1 MRLIRTAAL
10 AAALCLLPTAAYA
23 KLNVFA
29 CVPEWAALAEEL
41 GGDKVS
47 IYQATTARQ
56 DPHRVEARPSLVAR
70 MRTADLMI
78 CMGADLEIGWL
89 PVLLQSAG
97 NRKVQRGSPGHLL
110 AAEQVERL
118 EVPDS
123 LDRAQGDQHPLG
135 NPHVQLNPHKVAL
148 IAAELSKRLAEIDA
162 ENAAYYAER
171 GRDFQARWS
180 AAIERW
186 EAEAAPL
193 EGLRV
198 VPYHKDAVYLIDWLG
213 MVEVMNIEPKPGIPP
228 TAGHLSSLLTRLQP
242 DSADLIIRMAYNDP
256 KAAKWLSERT
266 KIPLVELPFTVGG
279 TKAAKDLFS
288 LFDDT
293 LFRLKKAVNR

>member
-1 MRLIRTAAL
+1 MKLLRAAL
-10 AAALCLLPTAAYA
+10 IAVALCLAPTVASA
-23 KLNVFA
+23 KVNVFA
-29 CVPEWAALAEEL
+29 CVPEWASLAKEL

-47 IYQATTARQ
+47 VYRATSARQ
-56 DPHRVEARPSLVAR
+56 DPHRLEARPSLVAR
-70 MRTADLMI
+70 MRTADIMV

-97 NRKVQRGSPGHLL
+97 NRNVQRGNPGFFL
-110 AAEQVERL
+110 AAELVERL

-135 NPHVQLNPHKVAL
+135 NPHVQLNPHKVAQ
-148 IAAELSKRLAEIDA
+148 IAAELSKRLAEIDPS
-162 ENAAYYAER
+162 NADYYAAR
-171 GRDFQARWS
+171 GQDFQARWS

-186 EAEAAPL
+186 ETEAAPL
-193 EGLRV
+193 KGLRV
-198 VPYHKDAVYLIDWLG
+198 VPYHKDAVYLIDWLD

-279 TKAAKDLFS
+279 SKAAKDLFS

-293 LFRLKKAVNR
+293 ISRLKEAANR